1 MKFVSLFVVS
11 IITTLTLTALLVVVP
26 LALVIALVAATFG
39 GSASA
44 PPGKVPTE
52 ATVPLVGPVRGESSS
67 LDALIAPWFGS
78 RYVFGGNVIGAV
90 DCSGF
95 TKAVFAKLGV
105 NLPRTAQGQYNV
117 AQKTG
122 SPQPGD
128 LVFFFGTYD
137 SRPDF
142 ISHVGIYVGDGV
154 MVSAIEPTLGR
165 QNLNTAY
172 WKQHFVGFG
181 HIA

>member
-1 MKFVSLFVVS
+1 MRVVGSLVGGIIIILIVTSVAVV
-11 IITTLTLTALLVVVP
+11 AP
-26 LALVIALVAATFG
+26 LALVVATFL
-39 GSASA
+39 GSVSS
-44 PPGKVPTE
+44 PPGHVPAE
-52 ATVPLVGPVRGESSS
+52 ATVPMIGPALGENAS
-67 LDALIAPWFGS
+67 LDSLIAPWFGS
-78 RYVFGGNVIGAV
+78 RYLFGGNVVGAV

-95 TKAVFAKLGV
+95 TKAVFAHLGV

-117 AQKTG
+117 AQKVAA
-122 SPQPGD
+122 PEPGD

-172 WKQHFVGFG
+172 WRAHFVGYG
-181 HIA
+181 RIGA

>member
-1 MKFVSLFVVS
+1 VNVVGHLVGGLILILLLTSLV
-11 IITTLTLTALLVVVP
+11 VVVP
-26 LALVIALVAATFG
+26 LALVVATFL

-44 PPGKVPTE
+44 PAGHVPDE
-52 ATVPLVGPVRGESSS
+52 ATVPMVGPVLGENAS
-67 LDALIAPWFGS
+67 LDSLIAPWFGS
-78 RYVFGGNVIGAV
+78 RYVFGGNVIGGV

-95 TKAVFAKLGV
+95 TKAIFARLGV

-117 AQKTG
+117 AQKV
-122 SPQPGD
+122 SAPEPGD

-154 MVSAIEPTLGR
+154 MVSAVEPTLGR
-165 QNLNTAY
+165 QNINSA
-172 WKQHFVGFG
+172 WWRAHFVGFG
-181 HIA
+181 RIGA